1 MASKAVPPRVDS
13 NGKKDRQK
21 INMER
26 RKKHDRTVG
35 KATAKNVTAGFL
47 GQVRVAQLPGVNDDS
62 KTWPHREGY
71 KNINVGPGSRG
82 EFRQL
87 MTCNL
92 GPIPLKFK
100 GDKTSADVKNVE
112 NIWQFSK
119 VFAQDIGLNDKPTS
133 DWFAARLKGWADPK
147 GYQRAKK
154 KQVAGVKPVFF
165 FWGREDKLEFLEAR
179 KRIFCRVYA
188 MLASQTAAYRTL
200 VELIQKGTNVQILGL
215 EGYDYI
221 QEQRSL
227 NQCLLDPDRG
237 FGPAFVLA
245 GLLTKDLPWV
255 QKFNPAQVE
264 DGRPVAPSN
273 KVLDPIV
280 PTGTKAKK
288 TSSAPPPPVSN
299 DVEKNSSSSSS
310 TTSSSRTK
318 RKKPDLTPAS
328 ETATSQK
335 IEASGNVR
343 IQFPPPKK
351 RSRRNGRVGVPLFI
365 VMNADKAGK
374 IPSGTKFF
382 LSLPDATEELN
393 RNHNAEKPR
402 AMMIWRCGAPTD
414 D

>member
-1 MASKAVPPRVDS
+1 MASKAATQRVES

-35 KATAKNVTAGFL
+35 KATAKNLAAGFL

-62 KTWPHREGY
+62 KTWPHREGF

-119 VFAQDIGLNDKPTS
+119 VFAQDIGLNEKPTP

-165 FWGREDKLEFLEAR
+165 FWGREDKLEFIEAR

-188 MLASQTAAYRTL
+188 MLATRTAAYRKL

-215 EGYDYI
+215 EGYDYV

-227 NQCLLDPDRG
+227 NQCLLDPERG

-255 QKFNPAQVE
+255 QKFNPAQVQ
-264 DGRPVAPSN
+264 DGRPVSPSE
-273 KVLDPIV
+273 KVLDPIL
-280 PTGTKAKK
+280 PTGTKTKR
-288 TSSAPPPPVSN
+288 TSTAALPN
-299 DVEKNSSSSSS
+299 GDDVEKKSSSS
-310 TTSSSRTK
+310 TTTSRTK
-318 RKKPDLTPAS
+318 RKKPALTPQERNVHAS
-328 ETATSQK
+328 ETASQK
-335 IEASGNVR
+335 IEASGSVK
-343 IQFPPPKK
+343 PPPRK
-351 RSRRNGRVGVPLFI
+351 RSRRNGHKEVPLFI

-382 LSLPDATEELN
+382 LSLPDATEELH
-393 RNHNAEKPR
+393 RNHKEEKPR
-402 AMMIWRCGAPTD
+402 AMMIWRCGAPAD